1 MFLTDGVPT
10 IGTTGIDAIA
20 TMVQTNNAE
29 VGARLF
35 SFGIG
40 NDVNTVLL
48 DRLARDSA
56 GDVIYI
62 RPDQSVAVA
71 VQAFWQQ
78 LADPVL
84 SDPAID
90 FGAFAAA
97 DLFPDVM
104 SDLFAGRTVMLFGRY
119 GTPGQAMVS
128 LAGVRAGQA
137 WSAAFDVTLPDYALD
152 GGYIPRVWALRQVG
166 RLLADIKQGNTDP
179 LLATQ
184 VMALAARFGVTT
196 NFTYFAANAEGDVAL
211 RYAGVPTEQTGSVAV
226 DTSTA
231 LRDYGSGSGVMT
243 SSNPSLPVRYA
254 ADRTFAAQGGYLTDT
269 KLTGNEVDVEL
280 TFGSDRYFAFA
291 EAEAAFGA
299 GSLLAAGTNVRFEL
313 LGRAFRVTDPAALPR
328 SVGELP
334 PESPAVPDPVWR
346 PVASATTAVAGT
358 ITSGPTAPPAPVTEI
373 RRPVSPTARAAR
385 AAPLRRRRR
394 DVALWAG
401 AAGGAGAARAPEAK
415 RARRGDGRDSDHR
428 AGAGVDRARRLRDP
442 AARQPAPERCRR
454 GRNRRR
460 ADAGAGVRRDDGRLR
475 QRPVPDLSASVG
487 PGGERRTTTRLVEG
501 VSVTPGYGLDYAI
514 LGTGFSVGGDRVLSF
529 GGRQSDMQNPRALR
543 AAEQLWRALAGA
555 TETVQLQ
562 GITRTTP
569 GRRVACSRDTDPA
582 GAVSAQ
588 CVMTGFLNLSARRK
602 SAIALAA
609 AWPETPLRNR
619 SWPYAGSSFSTARRH
634 SICLWIMASNTTR
647 LLWNSRTANCHRFVT
662 SWFRVRG
669 KVPSLR
675 RQMSSAKRTLRRV
688 IREWLGGNAAAPLLL
703 RHCEVCG
710 DKSWRPLADTV
721 RGVTI
726 DANCRAASAPTR
738 SSSTRRA
745 RSSW

>member
-1 MFLTDGVPT
+1 MLQGLRPIDSFSLVTFSDAVRTFQSGASVAANADNVAAAVAFVDGLQAAGGTNIYDALKTALATLPGETGHPRYVVFLTDGVPT
-10 IGTTGIDAIA
+10 VGTTGVDAIA
-20 TMVQTNNAE
+20 TMVQTSNAE
-29 VGARLF
+29 IGARLF

-62 RPDQSVAVA
+62 RPDQSVSVA

-84 SDPAID
+84 SDPAVD

-104 SDLFAGRTVMLFGRY
+104 PDLFAGRTVTLFGRY
-119 GTPGQAMVS
+119 ATPGQAMVS

-152 GGYIPRVWALRQVG
+152 GGYVPRVWALRQVG

-184 VMALAARFGVTT
+184 VMALATRFGVTT
-196 NFTYFAANAEGDVAL
+196 SFTYFAANAEGDVAL

-231 LRDYGSGSGVMT
+231 LRDYGSGSAVMT

-269 KLTGNEVDVEL
+269 KLTGNEVDVDL

-313 LGRAFRVTDPAALPR
+313 LGRAFRVTNPAALPR

-334 PESPAVPDPVWR
+334 PESPAVPDPAWR
-346 PVASATTAVAGT
+346 PVAGATTAVAGT
-358 ITSGPTAPPAPVTEI
+358 STSGPTAPPAPVTDDPTTGLADRAGCACSVHSDGGTATSLCGLVLLAALALRA
-373 RRPVSPTARAAR
+373 RRKRSARAAATVPIPIIALALALASIALGACETQPLDDR
-385 AAPLRRRRR
+385 PPNGADGGGTAVSTPLAPASVATMAAF
-394 DVALWAG
+394 
-401 AAGGAGAARAPEAK
+401 
-415 RARRGDGRDSDHR
+415 
-428 AGAGVDRARRLRDP
+428 
-442 AARQPAPERCRR
+442 
-454 GRNRRR
+454 
-460 ADAGAGVRRDDGRLR
+460 DDGLF
-475 QRPVPDLSASVG
+475 QDLSASVG
-487 PGGERRTTTRLVEG
+487 PEWRTANNDPLVEG
-501 VSVTPGYGLDYAI
+501 VSVTRGYGVDYAM

-543 AAEQLWRALAGA
+543 AAEQLWTALAGA

-569 GRRVACSRDTDPA
+569 GRRVACSRDTDP
-582 GAVSAQ
+582 GRAVSAQ
-588 CVMTGFLNLSARRK
+588 CVMTGFLNLSAFE
-602 SAIALAA
+602 SQ
-609 AWPETPLRNR
+609 
-619 SWPYAGSSFSTARRH
+619 SS
-634 SICLWIMASNTTR
+634 
-647 LLWNSRTANCHRFVT
+647 
-662 SWFRVRG
+662 
-669 KVPSLR
+669 P
-675 RQMSSAKRTLRRV
+675 
-688 IREWLGGNAAAPLLL
+688 
-703 RHCEVCG
+703 
-710 DKSWRPLADTV
+710 
-721 RGVTI
+721 
-726 DANCRAASAPTR
+726 
-738 SSSTRRA
+738 
-745 RSSW
+745 